1 MSNIIFSMCHQYK
14 NIKGYFTFPK
24 PLYGVFKIQRIF
36 YVDSTSQFGLAPFQ
50 VPNSLWCIIRWHR
63 SRPSAKN
70 VSFSNPDSLC
80 MGVKS

>member
-14 NIKGYFTFPK
+14 NINGLFYFF
-24 PLYGVFKIQRIF
+24 PLYEVLKIQCIF

-50 VPNSLWCIIRWHR
+50 APNSLWYIIRWHR